1 MPDTILPAAR
11 TAFMQPMADFASRIS
26 GSLLLLALSGS
37 LAPGAELK
45 FTNADE
51 SRVEFERSVQP
62 FLAKHCVECHGAK
75 DPEGE
80 LDLTTLDPDMK
91 ASSSG
96 SRWATIVEKLTKGE
110 MPPKE
115 KPRPDATGLAAT
127 IGWAQ
132 AESKRANRNFTR
144 RAAYDGGARQHRWQ
158 AEAAATSITPATA
171 SPATARS
178 PTCT

>member
-1 MPDTILPAAR
+1 
-11 TAFMQPMADFASRIS
+11 MQPASDFVLRIS
-26 GSLLLLALSGS
+26 GCLLLLALPFR
-37 LAPGAELK
+37 LASAAELK

-75 DPEGE
+75 DPKGE

-144 RAAYDGGARQHRWQ
+144 GAAYDGGARQHRWQ

>member
-1 MPDTILPAAR
+1 
-11 TAFMQPMADFASRIS
+11 MQPASDFVLRIS
-26 GSLLLLALSGS
+26 GCLLLLALPFR
-37 LAPGAELK
+37 LASAAELK

-144 RAAYDGGARQHRWQ
+144 RAAYDGGARQHRWR
-158 AEAAATSITPATA
+158 AEAAATSITSATA